1 MAKSHPQF
9 RIVAARGNQFRG
21 HIVGANGKIV
31 WRTEAYPTRAL
42 VMKAIRVASDAL
54 IPASEA
60 GGYRVVDT
68 TKAAKKK

>member
-1 MAKSHPQF
+1 MEKSHPKF

-21 HIVGANGKIV
+21 HIVGRNGKLV

-42 VMKAIRVASDAL
+42 ALKAVNVARA
-54 IPASEA
+54 ACAEFT
-60 GGYRVVDT
+60 VVDT